1 MKIRWWKPWGLIVI
15 LMLLMISMGYAEA
28 QETFVREFDHIQ
40 SACSLESMLY
50 AWTEDGVFA
59 YDAITGIEKMHEFQP
74 QQDKMRE

>member
-59 YDAITGIEKMHEFQP
+59 
-74 QQDKMRE
+74 

>member
-40 SACSLESMLY
+40 SACSLESMHHARTL
-50 AWTEDGVFA
+50 
-59 YDAITGIEKMHEFQP
+59 
-74 QQDKMRE
+74 